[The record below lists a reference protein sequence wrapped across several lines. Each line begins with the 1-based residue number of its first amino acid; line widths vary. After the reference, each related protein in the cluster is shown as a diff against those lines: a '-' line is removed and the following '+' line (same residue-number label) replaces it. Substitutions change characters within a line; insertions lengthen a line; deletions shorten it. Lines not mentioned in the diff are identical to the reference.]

1 MSVSPAQRWAG
12 WGPGEGAAAPAVT
25 RGRAEPVK
33 PLGGDAG
40 TPGPA
45 PHQHDPVWG
54 TDTEPDTQ
62 PNTNRTEP
70 GRAGPGRAFPAPQSP
85 RGPRRGLAFTRAPPV
100 PKGCRDRHRDRP
112 APAAGAPEGRG
123 RAQRPPRAAQGPR
136 PDSGPGSLTMME
148 PPPPPRLGPGT
159 APEALGA
166 RGGAAPETLPGPSTN
181 SGPSQTPPKLPRPL
195 PGTGR
200 GP

>member
-25 RGRAEPVK
+25 RGRAEPGK
-33 PLGGDAG
+33 PLGGAAG

-70 GRAGPGRAFPAPQSP
+70 GRAGRSQPRRAPGARGGVWPLPGPRLCLRGAGTGTGTAPPRAGRRSP
-85 RGPRRGLAFTRAPPV
+85 RGPG
-100 PKGCRDRHRDRP
+100 G
-112 APAAGAPEGRG
+112 
-123 RAQRPPRAAQGPR
+123 AQRPPRAAQGPR